1 MVNMIAT
8 ANNIA
13 YCQKF
18 FLLIF
23 LNLSGGNDALT
34 DDGRGLA
41 GLHLRELG
49 EGHGLYFTM
58 DVDTAGDYRVRF
70 SFVNSCHAN

>member
-1 MVNMIAT
+1 MIAT
-8 ANNIA
+8 ASNIA

-23 LNLSGGNDALT
+23 LNLADGNDALT

-49 EGHGLYFTM
+49 EGHGLDLSYPLFT
-58 DVDTAGDYRVRF
+58 F
-70 SFVNSCHAN
+70 SLFIVVFI